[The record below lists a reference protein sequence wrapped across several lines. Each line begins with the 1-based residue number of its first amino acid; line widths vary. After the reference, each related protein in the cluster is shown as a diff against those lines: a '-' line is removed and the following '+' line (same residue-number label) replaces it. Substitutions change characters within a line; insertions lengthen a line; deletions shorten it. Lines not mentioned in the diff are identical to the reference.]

1 MGGVGYGGSALDFGV
16 NYDNL
21 EAVCLAVLVC
31 VLERTALLSTS
42 DHVET
47 MLRAWT

>member
-1 MGGVGYGGSALDFGV
+1 MVEVPWAFGV

-31 VLERTALLSTS
+31 FLGKTALLLTS
-42 DHVET
+42 DHVE
-47 MLRAWT
+47 AI